1 MNTDLVLWTTPNIIM
16 DPRFTIALQQQKKR
30 RRPPKA
36 RAQRSWPKLVL
47 SPEQQA
53 VTLRPSCTSSTSY
66 TQSSSE
72 DSLATNIATAT
83 KVSPTQEIGYAYEEK
98 AIALLQDQGL
108 VLLARNLRCPLG
120 EIDVIMRDDKVL
132 IFIEIRHRRH
142 AGFGGAAASI
152 TSAKLLRLQRAANY
166 FLPQLSRLF
175 FQSKI
180 PYCRFDAIAFENDG
194 AELIWLKNIMQ

>member
-1 MNTDLVLWTTPNIIM
+1 M
-16 DPRFTIALQQQKKR
+16 DPRFTIALQRQKKR

-47 SPEQQA
+47 TPEQQA
-53 VTLRPSCTSSTSY
+53 VTLRPSSISSI
-66 TQSSSE
+66 SE
-72 DSLATNIATAT
+72 ESHATDIKTAT

-98 AIALLQDQGL
+98 AIVFLQDQGL
-108 VLLARNLRCPLG
+108 ILLARNLRCPLG
-120 EIDVIMRDDKVL
+120 EIDVIMRADKML

-142 AGFGGAAASI
+142 TDFGGAAASI

-194 AELIWLKNIMQ
+194 SELIWLKNIMQ